1 MEAAAADLLAALSS
15 PSSHAGIHCR
25 FAAYRLRPFTAHL
38 PASNPSLNPPP
49 PGAIACLRPLA
60 KRFLPFLSRALQL
73 LPPLVRASSGG
84 AVRCAEELFEIYALL
99 LDCLA
104 AISPCLAGKPYSVL
118 LQRGRF
124 VCCLES
130 RGRLGRA
137 EEEAVAAL
145 DALRSAL
152 SPPAASNK
160 SLSRRGGGGAASA
173 ASIILLPDPAGVAGE
188 AGTDPDVATL
198 AVELTVCL
206 ANCASKR
213 KVKEA
218 APYER
223 VLSLVEQ
230 LQPWLPILPENV
242 SRKYLT
248 LLLNAM
254 SRCTFFLA
262 AEPSVLGKQ
271 LFMCSNPDL
280 WLLLGF
286 NSILPQLTW
295 D

>member
-15 PSSHAGIHCR
+15 PSSHAGLHCR
-25 FAAYRLRPFTAHL
+25 FAAYLRPFTAHL
-38 PASNPSLNPPP
+38 PASNPSPNPPP

-84 AVRCAEELFEIYALL
+84 AVRCAEKIFEIYALL

-152 SPPAASNK
+152 SPPAASTK
-160 SLSRRGGGGAASA
+160 SRSRRGGAASA

-188 AGTDPDVATL
+188 AATDPDVATL

-206 ANCASKR
+206 ANCASKG

-218 APYER
+218 ATYVR

-230 LQPWLPILPENV
+230 LQPWLP
-242 SRKYLT
+242 
-248 LLLNAM
+248 
-254 SRCTFFLA
+254 
-262 AEPSVLGKQ
+262 
-271 LFMCSNPDL
+271 
-280 WLLLGF
+280 
-286 NSILPQLTW
+286 
-295 D
+295 